1 KQSDAVYCFCFFFQA
16 EDGIRDFH
24 VTGVDVC
31 SSDLRPQRDEDG
43 HIIKDAK
50 GKPKSDNALKD
61 KENIPLKEDIDGFF
75 AKEVTPFVPDAW
87 YKKSETKIGYEIN
100 FAKYFYQHKA
110 PRSLEEISADIFK
123 IEEETEHLLKEI
135 VEA

>member
-1 KQSDAVYCFCFFFQA
+1 MLLLLLLFLEFENNENSIILDN
-16 EDGIRDFH
+16 EDFGYSQITVH
-24 VTGVDVC
+24 
-31 SSDLRPQRDEDG
+31 RPQRDEDG
-43 HIIKDAK
+43 NIIKDAK

-61 KENIPLKEDIDGFF
+61 KENIPLKDDIDDFF

-100 FAKYFYQHKA
+100 FAKYFFQHKA